1 MIPRA
6 VIVLLCTTLQICF
19 GTVYAWSFFQ
29 TLLVA
34 QFGWSFTDSAVA
46 FSVAIFSLGTSAAWA
61 GAALPRL
68 GPRRLALAGSVMFS
82 VGYLI
87 AGLALHLDTILLFY
101 LGYGVIG
108 GAGIGL
114 GYVTPVAT
122 VAKWFPDRK
131 GLATGIVVMGF
142 GLGAF
147 LLSKVLA
154 PLLVLGTEGDLPLV
168 FAWLG
173 VVFAAVLIPASLALR
188 DPPADFAVATTD
200 PSGEE
205 GLEDDSGS
213 VAPCLRSPEFVMMWF
228 VFFFNIAAGISVISF
243 QSSLLQ
249 DTWGLADPS
258 IEPET
263 LAEYGA
269 TLIAVS
275 SLCNGAGRL
284 FWGLLSDRIGR
295 IRVFRILLASQM
307 VVFGV
312 LMTERD
318 PWIFSALVCYVL
330 LCFGGGFATMPS
342 FVLDVFGAKRMSA
355 VYGAVLTAWAAAGIF
370 GPLYVGHLK
379 DQYPDRAITYCFL
392 IGVLILGLGY
402 MFSYLLNDDRIRLG
416 RPTLEGTLRQ
426 YGIHPPRQSLPLG
439 IPEPGAGGLRPG
451 GGKRGDG
458 RRSHGP
464 LTRTK

>member
-6 VIVLLCTTLQICF
+6 VIVLLCTMLQICF

-34 QFGWSFTDSAVA
+34 QLGWSFTDSAIA

-82 VGYLI
+82 GGYLI
-87 AGLALHLDTILLFY
+87 AGLALHLDAILLFY

-122 VAKWFPDRK
+122 AAKWFPDRK

-142 GLGAF
+142 GLGAL

-154 PLLVLGTEGDLPLV
+154 PLLVLRTEGDLPLV

-173 VVFAAVLIPASLALR
+173 VVFAAILIPSSLALR
-188 DPPADFAVATTD
+188 DPPADFAAAPTNAPDEAESDDDAGPVA
-200 PSGEE
+200 
-205 GLEDDSGS
+205 LY
-213 VAPCLRSPEFVMMWF
+213 LHSPEFAMMWL

-249 DTWGLADPS
+249 DVWGLADPS
-258 IEPET
+258 IEPQI

-275 SLCNGAGRL
+275 SLCNGVGRL
-284 FWGLLSDRIGR
+284 FWGLLSDRIGPV
-295 IRVFRILLASQM
+295 RVFRILLASQM

-318 PWIFSALVCYVL
+318 PWVFSALVCYVL

-342 FVLDVFGAKRMSA
+342 FVLDVFGAKRMS
-355 VYGAVLTAWAAAGIF
+355 VIYGAVLTAWAAAGIF
-370 GPLYVGHLK
+370 GPLYVGYLK
-379 DQYPDRAITYCFL
+379 DQYPDRAVTYCFL

-402 MFSYLLNDDRIRLG
+402 VFSYLLNDGRIRLG
-416 RPTLEGTLRQ
+416 RPTLESTLRE
-426 YGIHPPRQSLPLG
+426 YGIQPR
-439 IPEPGAGGLRPG
+439 
-451 GGKRGDG
+451 
-458 RRSHGP
+458 
-464 LTRTK
+464 TRN